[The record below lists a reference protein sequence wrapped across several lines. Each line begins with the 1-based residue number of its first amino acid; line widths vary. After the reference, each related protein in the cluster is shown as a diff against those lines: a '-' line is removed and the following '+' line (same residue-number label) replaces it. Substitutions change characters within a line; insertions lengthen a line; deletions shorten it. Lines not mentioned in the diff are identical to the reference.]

1 MAKKNVAKKKVAK
14 KTKPLETPQEPNPTN
29 EVLET
34 PPEPQAP
41 EAVHVDPY
49 SDDTPRAKPVKLIDS
64 LVNTVDPEKLKRAAR
79 LKITVPPNVS
89 EEGLD
94 ALIKLAEIEQEIP
107 EGAEIDQ
114 MAVTSKTSK
123 GFFVRVD
130 PHKAVRLLE
139 GRTTNN
145 RGQEIW
151 ETISA
156 IMPAGAK
163 GIFVKKEKGYVKLRL
178 KVGGKVGPVIQK
190 IEL

>member
-1 MAKKNVAKKKVAK
+1 MAKRKVAKKKVAK
-14 KTKPLETPQEPNPTN
+14 KTKPLETPQEPQ
-29 EVLET
+29 T
-34 PPEPQAP
+34 PPEPQTTPSIEAP
-41 EAVHVDPY
+41 
-49 SDDTPRAKPVKLIDS
+49 KKVKLIDS
-64 LVNTVDPEKLKRAAR
+64 LINTVDPEKLKRAKR

-89 EEGLD
+89 NKGLD
-94 ALIKLAEIEQEIP
+94 ALIRLAEIDADIP

-114 MAVTSKTSK
+114 MAVLSKTSK

-163 GIFVKKEKGYVKLRL
+163 GIFVKKEKGYVELRL

-190 IEL
+190 ITL